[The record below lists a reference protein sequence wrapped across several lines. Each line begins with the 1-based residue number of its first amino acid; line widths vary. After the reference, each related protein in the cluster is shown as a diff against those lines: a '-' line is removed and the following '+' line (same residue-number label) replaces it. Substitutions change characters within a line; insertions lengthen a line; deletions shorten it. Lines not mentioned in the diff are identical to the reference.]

1 MNLRPEMARQTKQFE
16 AETPMGRMATVDEFG
31 RAGHLFVEPS
41 GILLHGVDLIV
52 GGGFLCWCATPS
64 KPDIL

>member
-41 GILLHGVDLIV
+41 GILLHGRR
-52 GGGFLCWCATPS
+52 
-64 KPDIL
+64 PDCRRRLPLLVRYAIEA

>member
-41 GILLHGVDLIV
+41 GILLHGRR
-52 GGGFLCWCATPS
+52 T
-64 KPDIL
+64 